1 MKTPLTFQAA
11 GPVFGF
17 VPGVEAGDIA
27 SRLAARQ
34 AQLEALLLMT
44 YGETGEGFRTMSDDL
59 QEAYMWACSMMARE
73 IRDLTDALEEHRA
86 AERGRS

>member
-11 GPVFGF
+11 GPVYGF

-44 YGETGEGFRTMSDDL
+44 YGETGDGFRTMSDDM

>member
-44 YGETGEGFRTMSDDL
+44 YGETGDGFRTMSDDM

>member
-44 YGETGEGFRTMSDDL
+44 YGETGDGFRTMSDDM

-86 AERGRS
+86 AERGQS

>member
-86 AERGRS
+86 AERGQS

>member
-27 SRLAARQ
+27 SHLAARQ

-44 YGETGEGFRTMSDDL
+44 YGETGDGFRTMSDDM